1 MGSLFEQCLFL
12 LLDILVLV
20 LMKELNVTATEMF
33 TRHAN
38 LE

>member
-1 MGSLFEQCLFL
+1 MGSLFEQSLLLFL
-12 LLDILVLV
+12 DSVILR
-20 LMKELNVTATEMF
+20 LMELQGNDSDTMF